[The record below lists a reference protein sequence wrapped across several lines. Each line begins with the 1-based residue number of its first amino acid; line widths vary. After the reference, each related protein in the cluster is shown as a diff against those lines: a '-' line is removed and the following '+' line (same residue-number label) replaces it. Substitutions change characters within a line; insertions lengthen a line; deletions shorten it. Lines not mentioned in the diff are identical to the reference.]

1 MQWIKQIG
9 KKVISRIPFLYNS
22 FHKRKFNKRFQVE
35 SQLLAGT
42 HVNTNKHKSII
53 HFSMNKAATQYVK
66 NILQE
71 AATANGMTPVSLNE
85 FAFHSTMP
93 FLDHLS
99 AKEMEQYK
107 HVFKPRG
114 YLYSSFGGMIENIDN
129 LEDYLIVLMIR
140 DPRDILVSGYFSM
153 AYSHPEP
160 SKLGSKYEGFMEK
173 RNKAQQ
179 TLIDEYVKAES
190 PKVYLVFKR
199 YHDLLLNNRSNVYV
213 TKYED
218 MISDFQGWLTKL
230 LNYTGLE
237 ISEDLKND
245 FINKHNGLKPKKENK
260 AKHIRKGTSG
270 DYKQKLNEETM
281 QFLNTKFSDILEQY
295 SYKY

>member
-1 MQWIKQIG
+1 MQLIKQIG
-9 KKVISRIPFLYNS
+9 KKVISRVPFLYNS
-22 FHKRKFNKRFQVE
+22 FQKRKINKRFQVE
-35 SQLLAGT
+35 FKLLAGT

-71 AATANGMTPVSLNE
+71 VATTNGMTPVSLNE
-85 FAFHSTMP
+85 FAFHSNIP

-107 HVFKPRG
+107 HVFKSRG
-114 YLYSSFGGMIENIDN
+114 YLYSAFGGMIENIND
-129 LEDYLIVLMIR
+129 LEDYLIVLVIR

-173 RNKAQQ
+173 RNKAQK
-179 TLIDEYVKAES
+179 TSIDEYVKSES
-190 PKVYLVFKR
+190 SKVYSVFER
-199 YHDLLLNNRSNVYV
+199 YNDLLLTRRSNVYV

-218 MISDFQGWLTKL
+218 MISDFQEWLTNL
-230 LNYTGLE
+230 INYTGLD
-237 ISEDLKND
+237 ISDDLKND
-245 FINKHNGLKPKKENK
+245 FINKHSGLKPKKENK

-270 DYKQKLNEETM
+270 DYQQKLNEETV
-281 QFLNTKFSDILEQY
+281 QFLNAKFSAILEQHN
-295 SYKY
+295 YKY